1 MAQFQLVMRTGPNPG
16 RAYPLEGNEV
26 IVGRDTSN
34 QVAINDAEVSRKH
47 ARLSMHGGAYMLE
60 DLGSTNGTFVNGQR
74 LTSPVVLNSGDSIS
88 FGENIVL
95 LYESAYDPNA
105 TAISSSKASRT
116 EAKARKPTPAP
127 VPAPAP
133 APVYSGQVP
142 AGSAA
147 RPKKKLPV
155 WLILVILLLLVVCA
169 CVVFFIVIDQ
179 LKLWCTVVPFLV
191 PLLGG
196 TC

>member
-1 MAQFQLVMRTGPNPG
+1 MAQFQLVMRSGPNPG
-16 RAYPLEGNEV
+16 QTYPLEGNEV

-47 ARLSMHGGAYMLE
+47 ARFSLHRGAYMLE

-74 LTSPVVLNSGDSIS
+74 LTSSMVLNPGDSVS

-95 LYESAYDPNA
+95 VYESAYDPNA
-105 TAISSSKASRT
+105 TAISSAKAFKT
-116 EAKARKPTPAP
+116 EAKAQKPA
-127 VPAPAP
+127 PAPAP

-142 AGSAA
+142 AGPAA
-147 RPKKKLPV
+147 KPKRKFPL
-155 WLILVILLLLVVCA
+155 WLILVILLLVVVCA